1 MWGGGG
7 GGGSREGEL
16 GRGGSQGL
24 VGDFYNEDISS
35 IFHHLLFAIT
45 HHIYPCHFRLTP
57 HNRTEELF
65 QSLPPS
71 PLPPWFSEGFGWGCA
86 ICERK
91 ALLAGEAPIR
101 IPGRRKP
108 GWLSAWCLQREQ
120 FLCFSPPI
128 VCSHSPHLSFSL
140 SSHTALLLF
149 MKKKGVVGKCSQNE
163 ITCL

>member
-1 MWGGGG
+1 M
-7 GGGSREGEL
+7 RIFPL
-16 GRGGSQGL
+16 FFTTYCLQL
-24 VGDFYNEDISS
+24 LITS
-35 IFHHLLFAIT
+35 IPATFALHLTTGQRNF
-45 HHIYPCHFRLTP
+45 FRVC
-57 HNRTEELF
+57 
-65 QSLPPS
+65 LPP
-71 PLPPWFSEGFGWGCA
+71 PPPF
-86 ICERK
+86 ERK

>member
-1 MWGGGG
+1 MEGG
-7 GGGSREGEL
+7 L
-16 GRGGSQGL
+16 GRGGSLRL

-65 QSLPPS
+65 QSLPPP
-71 PLPPWFSEGFGWGCA
+71 PLG
-86 ICERK
+86 RK
-91 ALLAGEAPIR
+91 SLSAGEVPIR

-108 GWLSAWCLQREQ
+108 GRLSAWCLQREQ

-128 VCSHSPHLSFSL
+128 VCSHSPHLSLSL
-140 SSHTALLLF
+140 SSHTALLF
-149 MKKKGVVGKCSQNE
+149 MEKKGVVGRCSQNE